1 MSKATILAVDDGPM
15 ALRALTGD
23 PRARYGSGFRIV
35 TAASGAEALA
45 VLTEL
50 ALRLRPV
57 APFTSSTVT
66 WR

>member
-1 MSKATILAVDDGPM
+1 MSKATIHDAPM
-15 ALRALTGD
+15 VLRALTRD
-23 PRARYGSGFRIV
+23 LRARYGSGFRIV

-50 ALRLRPV
+50 ALRLGPV
-57 APFTSSTVT
+57 APFTPTTVA